1 MQKVVIEKSYEIFA
15 ADLHTQKVYRN
26 GISGAF
32 PKPQWCDKTSLY
44 VARKVLKIL
53 DLHEVYE
60 LEPYNGPRLSEL
72 PNRPHEGWH
81 TAVVISTC
89 LHFIFPLQWAVC
101 TLYRCCSEAE

>member
-32 PKPQWCDKTSLY
+32 PKPRWCDKTSLY
-44 VARKVLKIL
+44 VAGKVLKIL

-81 TAVVISTC
+81 TAVV
-89 LHFIFPLQWAVC
+89 LPLFS
-101 TLYRCCSEAE
+101 TLYFLYKGWYIISMLLRS

>member
-81 TAVVISTC
+81 TPVLESAEAWRQC
-89 LHFIFPLQWAVC
+89 LQAPSSFAGSKTSLA
-101 TLYRCCSEAE
+101 